1 MDNIKTSTDIII
13 LNTSDIQKI
22 YGLTRDEVYAILNV
36 RGCPRIKGGNNKHY
50 RVIKDEFEKF
60 LRARRA

>member
-1 MDNIKTSTDIII
+1 MENVRATDIVI
-13 LNTSDIQKI
+13 LNTTDIQKI
-22 YGLTRDEVYAILNV
+22 YGLTRDEVYAILNS

-50 RVIKDEFEKF
+50 KVIKDEFEKF

>member
-1 MDNIKTSTDIII
+1 MDNAKATTDIVI
-13 LNTSDIQKI
+13 LNTNDIQKI